1 MKKSALWLFLLLVP
15 AAMSQVS
22 FDAPATMGGTLS
34 IEPAST
40 TFIKLPS
47 GGQVSLEGADLV
59 ASIREWRQ
67 VDTIVVSDAGAYRE
81 TYRSH
86 FQGDA
91 QGHVLSNGTAEIS
104 DLTHLLGSGTG
115 NLRGDL
121 SSCQFKGADWRDF
134 PCSTENAGWLIITMH
149 DFEAV
154 GQPAWSSWTETS
166 WNQSL
171 PASTS
176 ETTVVGPDELRT
188 SVITQ
193 RTGLLEGRQNLTI
206 RAPLAEIH
214 VALSGIQVEGSLELP
229 NYNSESES
237 SPNLI
242 AEGSF
247 VLDNLTFQN
256 GRFEADMSGDVK
268 AARLD
273 NDVVS
278 ADALGWAT
286 AGAVGTAAVAVVL
299 WKLAGGGLIAG
310 FTRLTMEE
318 ALEHPKRQHVFGYI
332 VDHPGATFREV
343 VRETG
348 FATGTT
354 RHHLTILKRS
364 SAIMEQ
370 KHAQTLR
377 YFENHGRYE
386 QSWDTITLLREAP
399 LAQLHGWLTKNPLCN
414 QKAILAAMM
423 EEGWSRS
430 TTQHRLSRLVDG
442 GLVSMR
448 PQGRMNLY
456 QAHSQVQRN

>member
-1 MKKSALWLFLLLVP
+1 MLLPLAQANV
-15 AAMSQVS
+15 A
-22 FDAPATMGGTLS
+22 FDEPATFDGSITVDGARAFVFSFEPGHATIEGSGETWKETFEQIETENGGYALKTEETEPNPMSERDRITLHRHATVEVTGAIS
-34 IEPAST
+34 FQGTASGELWYGKAT
-40 TFIKLPS
+40 CTDLTGRFSANPCEAISSAWIGTFVEN
-47 GGQVSLEGADLV
+47 VSLVGA
-59 ASIREWRQ
+59 ASKSIWSNASFENQGSFQWSSTQ
-67 VDTIVVSDAGAYRE
+67 VDALGPNVNLIQHELG
-81 TYRSH
+81 H
-86 FQGDA
+86 FDGTQHVEINIPRAFVWVEATALNVQGSI
-91 QGHVLSNGTAEIS
+91 G
-104 DLTHLLGSGTG
+104 
-115 NLRGDL
+115 
-121 SSCQFKGADWRDF
+121 
-134 PCSTENAGWLIITMH
+134 
-149 DFEAV
+149 
-154 GQPAWSSWTETS
+154 
-166 WNQSL
+166 
-171 PASTS
+171 
-176 ETTVVGPDELRT
+176 
-188 SVITQ
+188 
-193 RTGLLEGRQNLTI
+193 
-206 RAPLAEIH
+206 
-214 VALSGIQVEGSLELP
+214 LP
-229 NYNSESES
+229 NYNSDSES

-247 VLDNLTFQN
+247 RLENLTFEN
-256 GRFEADMSGDVK
+256 GRFHADMSGDVE

-299 WKLAGGGLIAG
+299 WKLAGSGLIAG
-310 FTRLTMEE
+310 FTRLSMEE

-364 SAIMEQ
+364 NAIMEQ

-386 QSWDTITLLREAP
+386 QSWDTITLLREEP

-423 EEGWSRS
+423 EQGWSRS

-456 QAHSQVQRN
+456 QAHPQVQRS